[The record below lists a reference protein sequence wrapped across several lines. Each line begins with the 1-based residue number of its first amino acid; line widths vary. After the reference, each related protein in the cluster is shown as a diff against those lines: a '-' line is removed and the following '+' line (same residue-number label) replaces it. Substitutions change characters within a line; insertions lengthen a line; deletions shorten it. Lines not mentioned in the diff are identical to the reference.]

1 MQQKYYNNYF
11 VAESNN
17 EITIDK
23 DYDDGNNGIRTNIPL
38 NNFLNAQVCFFFF
51 FYNYFYYIYIYFFFF
66 FFFFFFLH
74 LYIYIYFIK
83 SFYLN
88 IIY

>member
-51 FYNYFYYIYIYFFFF
+51 FYNF
-66 FFFFFFLH
+66 FFFFFFLY